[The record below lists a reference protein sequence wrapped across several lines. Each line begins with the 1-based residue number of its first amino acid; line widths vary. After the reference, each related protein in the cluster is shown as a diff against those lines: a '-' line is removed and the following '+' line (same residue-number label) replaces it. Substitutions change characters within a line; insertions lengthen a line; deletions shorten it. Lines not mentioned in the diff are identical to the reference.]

1 MYSCPNTVV
10 YTLQILIEP
19 SGGTG
24 KICPQITKQEQSITL
39 GQYTGH
45 LC

>member
-1 MYSCPNTVV
+1 MI

-19 SGGTG
+19 SGGKG

-39 GQYTGH
+39 
-45 LC
+45 